1 MNQLDGNSSQGLKLS
16 IKSSQFIVELNWN
29 RTAGAP
35 RYLVESG
42 KSSLKE
48 ENVILVFRCIKEF
61 CKIVQHIVRNNQVY
75 WEIIQCEQN
84 LADTTN
90 NIKRP
95 SGLHLILKMIRDK
108 MENLG
113 GETENYKKEWREGL
127 ELNITVP
134 EINSTEGLTAD
145 LT

>member
-1 MNQLDGNSSQGLKLS
+1 M
-16 IKSSQFIVELNWN
+16 
-29 RTAGAP
+29 
-35 RYLVESG
+35 
-42 KSSLKE
+42 
-48 ENVILVFRCIKEF
+48 
-61 CKIVQHIVRNNQVY
+61 Y